1 MKKNNYVFNDV
12 AMRWLNKSVV
22 TINVTLQLLDIYIYI
37 YRYGYNPSKGTNGEL
52 QYFIKL
58 FTRLKIFSNV

>member
-22 TINVTLQLLDIYIYI
+22 TINVMLQLLDIYIDMVI
-37 YRYGYNPSKGTNGEL
+37 ILQKVPMESYNIL
-52 QYFIKL
+52 
-58 FTRLKIFSNV
+58 

>member
-12 AMRWLNKSVV
+12 SMRWLNKSVV
-22 TINVTLQLLDIYIYI
+22 TINVMLQLLDI

>member
-37 YRYGYNPSKGTNGEL
+37 YMVIILQKVPMESYNIL
-52 QYFIKL
+52 
-58 FTRLKIFSNV
+58 